1 MEPAQDQLLDLALS
15 SRALQEKLTYCTRY
29 LESDPNNADVWE
41 YKGNISVVLGQND
54 EANACLEK
62 FAELIDET
70 SYLSAWNKFIDEQF
84 EDALIAVNNALDK
97 RPDYVRAWILKGYTL
112 VNLKSPE
119 QSLQCFDAA
128 LELSTNKLQEM
139 NALVG
144 KAEALIRL
152 ERFPEAAEWG
162 RKVLD
167 IDPVNVDSLK
177 CRGLCLYELR
187 GYQEAVECFL
197 TLLDIDPN
205 NEIAKDT
212 LTLIEMRTGKKIRRN
227 PKR

>member
-1 MEPAQDQLLDLALS
+1 MQPAQNDLLDLALS
-15 SRALQEKLTYCTRY
+15 SRSLQEKLRYCTRY

-54 EANACLEK
+54 QANACLEK
-62 FAELIDET
+62 FGELVEE
-70 SYLSAWNKFIDEQF
+70 SYFAGWVKFVDAQF
-84 EDALIAVNNALDK
+84 KDALGAVNTALDK
-97 RPDYVRAWILKGYTL
+97 RPDYVRAWILKGYIL
-112 VNLKSPE
+112 VNLESHE
-119 QSLQCFDAA
+119 QSLQCFDRAS
-128 LELSTNKLQEM
+128 ELSTTRLQKM

-152 ERFPEAAEWG
+152 ERFPEAAECG